1 MLFSSNCL
9 YFKLLVQLIDIR
21 VVSRTG
27 IVNEMF
33 NEDRQALD
41 EKLNWFHLFV
51 ERLTILIEHLI
62 NDSGSYCACVIV
74 KFSDNR
80 HKNFLAEIRLY
91 IVTEA
96 SLFS

>member
-33 NEDRQALD
+33 NENRQALD
-41 EKLNWFHLFV
+41 EKLNWFHL
-51 ERLTILIEHLI
+51 
-62 NDSGSYCACVIV
+62 SS
-74 KFSDNR
+74 
-80 HKNFLAEIRLY
+80 
-91 IVTEA
+91 
-96 SLFS
+96 